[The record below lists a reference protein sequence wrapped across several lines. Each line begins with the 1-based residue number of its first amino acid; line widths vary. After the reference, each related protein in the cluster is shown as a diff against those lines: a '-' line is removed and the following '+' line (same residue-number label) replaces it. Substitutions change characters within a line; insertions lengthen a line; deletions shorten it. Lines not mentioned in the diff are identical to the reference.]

1 MIPYDAEVRRIAR
14 LVFEELYDVEII
26 KGYKTGDTSRDTTT
40 SPTADPHLATTL
52 AASTNYAFRFV
63 LFTNN
68 VGALEGVQ
76 FQLDGTVGI
85 GSLKA
90 QITIY
95 DDTTNAIAA
104 FARVTAFNSAVGVAL
119 SSGVNHSVIEGSI
132 ETSTAGTFSLEW
144 AQQVSGGNATT
155 LQRNSYMLIKKV
167 S

>member
-26 KGYKTGDTSRDTTT
+26 KAYKTSDTSRDTTT
-40 SPTADPHLATTL
+40 SPTADAHLTTSL
-52 AASTNYAFRFV
+52 AASSNYAFRFV
-63 LFTNN
+63 LFTSN

-85 GSLKA
+85 TSLKA
-90 QITIY
+90 QIQIY

-104 FARVTAFNSAVGVAL
+104 FGRITAFNSAVGVAL
-119 SSGVNHSVIEGSI
+119 STGSNCSFIEGSI
-132 ETSTAGTFSLEW
+132 ETSTAGTFALEW
-144 AQQVSGGNATT
+144 AQAVSGGNATV
-155 LQRNSYMLIKKV
+155 LQRNSYLAITKI